1 MAEADSA
8 PRFEAGLGHRHSRVA
23 VADIL
28 RRWIALGVFGPGD
41 RIPSERQLAQDLGV
55 GRMTVR
61 EATGLLREE
70 GLVATHRGKS
80 GGTFVLDSA
89 ARPSGRV
96 TAKMLNA
103 VRDNFEFRR
112 ALEPTA
118 AALAADH
125 ASKRDRRR
133 ICDLADGDA
142 ASIGLFR
149 MLDSRFHLAI
159 AQACPNRLFADAIV
173 TSRAEFFVWADAAWA
188 RVDWNTV
195 APQERDFGGQHRAIA
210 EAIRDGDGARARQAM
225 TDHLDAGQEQFFSVF
240 IRFSGLPAD
249 TVSRAGRR
257 A

>member
-1 MAEADSA
+1 VITEADSEM
-8 PRFEAGLGHRHSRVA
+8 RLRRRHSRVA

-41 RIPSERQLAQDLGV
+41 RIPSERQLAHQLGV

-70 GLVATHRGKS
+70 GLVATRRGQS
-80 GGTFVLDSA
+80 GGTFVLDSP

-112 ALEPTA
+112 ALEPAA
-118 AALAADH
+118 AALTAEH
-125 ASKRDRRR
+125 ASQRERRR
-133 ICDLADGDA
+133 ICDLAEGDA
-142 ASIGLFR
+142 ANLGLFR

-159 AQACPNRLFADAIV
+159 AEACPNQLFAGAIS

-188 RVDWNTV
+188 KVDWDTV
-195 APQERDFGGQHRAIA
+195 APEERDFGRQHRAIA
-210 EAIRDGDGARARQAM
+210 EAIRDGHAGRAAEAM
-225 TDHLDAGQEQFFSVF
+225 SEHLELGQEQFFSVF
-240 IRFSGLPAD
+240 LRFAGSLPHTSAHGEPQ
-249 TVSRAGRR
+249 A
-257 A
+257 